1 MKHTP
6 YIILGLLIVSVLMA
20 CEPVTPEPRYY
31 AAVPG
36 APVVGSYW
44 EYQEFVKREEN

>member
-36 APVVGSYW
+36 AAVVSGYHK
-44 EYQEFVKREEN
+44 YVYFIGREP